1 MDALLVA
8 GERRADLT
16 AGPRLGPG
24 STVSDAV
31 RALCQTDAMRAVVI
45 YESLTGNTARAAR
58 LVAEEVAA
66 RGVDVSVYPITDIGL
81 KDLAEADIVF
91 IGTWVDGL
99 ILFGQRPGRAGR
111 IRSMPVIDGKRVAA
125 FMTYA
130 VNAGKALDRFAT
142 VLDERG
148 AEVVARTLLRRDHLD
163 SGVAHF
169 VTASLATVPA

>member
-1 MDALLVA
+1 
-8 GERRADLT
+8 
-16 AGPRLGPG
+16 
-24 STVSDAV
+24 
-31 RALCQTDAMRAVVI
+31 MRAVVI

-148 AEVVARTLLRRDHLD
+148 ADVVARTLLRRDHLD
-163 SGVAHF
+163 DGLADF
-169 VTASLATVPA
+169 VSSSLATVPA